1 MEMGF
6 VEIYITMKKVQSLR
20 NQMLE
25 ARKKSMSLFSDISHR
40 LESVAIKNGVEW
52 INDSKAT
59 DLDSTYYSLEL
70 MEKPVIWIA
79 GSSDIEMDYSVLD
92 KLVKYKVK
100 KIICFGG
107 YETNLKYS
115 FANMVDGYAHKSTLE
130 EAVATAAAWS
140 ENDDVV
146 LFSPASSSFNLY
158 DNYQFRGEHFRN
170 LVEKM

>member
-1 MEMGF
+1 
-6 VEIYITMKKVQSLR
+6 MKKVQSLR

-25 ARKKSMSLFSDISHR
+25 ARKKSMSRFSDIEHR
-40 LESVAIKNGVEW
+40 LESVATKNGVEW

-70 MEKPVIWIA
+70 MEKPVIWLV
-79 GSSDIEMDYSVLD
+79 GSSDVEMDYSVLD

-130 EAVATAAAWS
+130 EAVATAAEWS

-170 LVEKM
+170 LVGRL

>member
-1 MEMGF
+1 MKESF
-6 VEIYITMKKVQSLR
+6 AEKHNRMKKVQSLR

-25 ARKKSMSLFSDISHR
+25 ARKKSMRLFSDISHR
-40 LESVAIKNGVEW
+40 LETVATKNGVEW

-59 DLDSTYYSLEL
+59 DLDSTYYSLDL

-79 GSSDIEMDYSVLD
+79 GSSDVELDYSVLD

-100 KIICFGG
+100 RIICFGR

-130 EAVATAAAWS
+130 EAVATAVEWS
-140 ENDDVV
+140 SNDDVV

-158 DNYQFRGEHFRN
+158 DNYQFRGEHFRH
-170 LVEKM
+170 LVEQL

>member
-1 MEMGF
+1 
-6 VEIYITMKKVQSLR
+6 MKKVQSLR

-25 ARKKSMSLFSDISHR
+25 ARKKSMSLFADISHR
-40 LESVAIKNGVEW
+40 LETVATKNDVEW

-79 GSSDIEMDYSVLD
+79 GSSDVELDYSVLD

-100 KIICFGG
+100 KIICFGS

-115 FANMVDGYAHKSTLE
+115 FANMVDGYAHKATLE
-130 EAVATAAAWS
+130 EAVATAASWS
-140 ENDDVV
+140 EADDVV
-146 LFSPASSSFNLY
+146 LFSPAAASFNLY
-158 DNYQFRGEHFRN
+158 DSYRERGEHFKFLVNN
-170 LVEKM
+170 L

>member
-1 MEMGF
+1 
-6 VEIYITMKKVQSLR
+6 MKKVQSLR

-25 ARKKSMSLFSDISHR
+25 ARKKSMSLFSDMSHR
-40 LESVAIKNGVEW
+40 LESVAIKDGVEW

-70 MEKPVIWIA
+70 MEKPVIWIV
-79 GSSDIEMDYSVLD
+79 GSSDVEMDYSVLD
-92 KLVKYKVK
+92 KLVRYKVK
-100 KIICFGG
+100 RIVCFGG

-130 EAVATAAAWS
+130 EAVATAAEWS
-140 ENDDVV
+140 DKDDVV

-158 DNYQFRGEHFRN
+158 DNYQFRGEHFRH
-170 LVEKM
+170 LVEKL

>member
-1 MEMGF
+1 
-6 VEIYITMKKVQSLR
+6 MKKVQSLR

-25 ARKKSMSLFSDISHR
+25 ARKKSMSLFADISHR
-40 LESVAIKNGVEW
+40 LESVATVNNVEW

-79 GSSDIEMDYSVLD
+79 GSSDVELDYSVLD

-100 KIICFGG
+100 RIICFGS

-130 EAVATAAAWS
+130 EAVATAKAWS
-140 ENDDVV
+140 ESDDVV
-146 LFSPASSSFNLY
+146 LFSPAAGSFSLY
-158 DNYQFRGEHFRN
+158 ESYRERGEHFKYLVNN
-170 LVEKM
+170 L

>member
-1 MEMGF
+1 
-6 VEIYITMKKVQSLR
+6 
-20 NQMLE
+20 
-25 ARKKSMSLFSDISHR
+25 
-40 LESVAIKNGVEW
+40 
-52 INDSKAT
+52 
-59 DLDSTYYSLEL
+59 

-79 GSSDIEMDYSVLD
+79 GSSDVDLDYSVLD

-100 KIICFGG
+100 KIICFGA

-130 EAVATAAAWS
+130 EAVATASEWS

-158 DNYQFRGEHFRN
+158 DNYQFRGEHFRH
-170 LVEKM
+170 LVENL